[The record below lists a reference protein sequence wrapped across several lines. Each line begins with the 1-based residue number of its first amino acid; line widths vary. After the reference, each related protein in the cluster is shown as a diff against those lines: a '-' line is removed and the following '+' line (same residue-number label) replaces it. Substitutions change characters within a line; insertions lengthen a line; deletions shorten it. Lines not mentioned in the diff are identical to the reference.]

1 MGLDLSTVAT
11 GLVIVESSAKRLP
24 RELVTWRV
32 ETATLIAPRSDVV
45 EERCDAMISGI
56 LRNFGA
62 DLVAIEGIAVP
73 QHQLGRHISLIK
85 LHGVVE
91 RKLRE
96 LSMPYIVVPVKT
108 WRMHLLGNGG
118 IKKVAVRAAI
128 RERYGYEHASL
139 DVLEAWAV
147 AVYACRLRQ
156 GLLLAPV
163 AKPKRATRASRRPRT
178 VH

>member
-11 GLVIVESSAKRLP
+11 GLVIVESASP
-24 RELVTWRV
+24 RPRISSKVAWSTWTV
-32 ETATLIAPRSDVV
+32 ETEKLIQPKSDIV
-45 EERCDAMISGI
+45 EERCDAMIDGI

-73 QHQLGRHISLIK
+73 QYQLGRHLPLIK

-96 LSMPYIVVPVKT
+96 LSMPYVVVPVKT
-108 WRMHLLGNGG
+108 WRMALLGNGG
-118 IKKVAVRAAI
+118 IKKVAIRDAV

-139 DVLEAWAV
+139 DVIEAWAV
-147 AVYACRLRQ
+147 AVYACRYRQ
-156 GLLLAPV
+156 GLV
-163 AKPKRATRASRRPRT
+163 
-178 VH
+178 